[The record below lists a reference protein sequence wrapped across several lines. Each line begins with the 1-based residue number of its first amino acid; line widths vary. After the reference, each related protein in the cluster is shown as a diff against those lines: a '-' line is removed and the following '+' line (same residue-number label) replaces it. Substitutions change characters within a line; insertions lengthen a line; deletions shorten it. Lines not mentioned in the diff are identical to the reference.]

1 MWGRRHNAQEQMR
14 KSGARWTDA
23 LISMAL
29 AQVWDYVMALNV
41 FAYPTISTVVN
52 LHERH
57 Y

>member
-1 MWGRRHNAQEQMR
+1 MCRRRHNAQEQMR

-23 LISMAL
+23 LVSMAL

-41 FAYPTISTVVN
+41 FAYPTISTVDN

>member
-1 MWGRRHNAQEQMR
+1 MWGRWHNAQEQMR

-29 AQVWDYVMALNV
+29 AQVWDYVMALNI
-41 FAYPTISTVVN
+41 FAYPTISTVDN

>member
-1 MWGRRHNAQEQMR
+1 MWGGRHNAQEQMR

-41 FAYPTISTVVN
+41 FAYPTISTVDN

>member
-29 AQVWDYVMALNV
+29 AHVWDYVMALNV
-41 FAYPTISTVVN
+41 FAYPTISTADN